1 VLLEPL
7 EEPVENRIDYIKQH
21 KSSNEIGLRLELLR
35 PVQGKLPNEVAE
47 AGKAYAEAGKAEAG
61 KAHAEAWKAHAEAWK
76 AHAEAGKAYA
86 ETWKA
91 HAEAG
96 KAYDEAGKAYDEAWN
111 AYDEARKAYDEATM
125 RYRPKL
131 EALHQQECLDCPWD
145 GKTIFPLRTD
155 PAF

>member
-1 VLLEPL
+1 MKCFW
-7 EEPVENRIDYIKQH
+7 NRL
-21 KSSNEIGLRLELLR
+21 KSQSKTELTISNNINHLTKLGCDSNSYDRFRVNCRMKSPKRGR
-35 PVQGKLPNEVAE
+35 PTPRRGRPTPKHGRPTTKR
-47 AGKAYAEAGKAEAG
+47 GRPTPK
-61 KAHAEAWKAHAEAWK
+61 
-76 AHAEAGKAYA
+76 
-86 ETWKA
+86 WKA